1 MNIKKNN
8 ALDWL
13 RCGALALIIYDH
25 LVGFRMPE
33 WTPVV
38 WMDHIFMKPLELI
51 QYGGA
56 LVVSIFFV
64 ISGYLLALGVDS
76 GKYTLNKLPKKILQL
91 YIPMIMSYCSFY
103 LLQKGLSAIKY
114 EHYFSQFTNKDWLMG
129 GSLIGYFTERGDVIN
144 GTTWYLVPTFIAYG
158 VVFAFSRL
166 LKKSFMQGFISMEL
180 TLGITMIF
188 GRWNG
193 SFLFYKLFS
202 YNWYIFIL
210 LFGIII
216 YYFDQNKLTLKQFGV
231 VAILNY
237 ICLIL
242 GIYLYMPAYVLE
254 ENYVV
259 SVAYAILLLF
269 VALNIN
275 LKYNLKEIKCIRSLS
290 DISYYIYLVH
300 MPYGSLLLSMLEG
313 HVYLPVAICVVLVSI
328 LVIAIFHKK
337 ICSRVL
343 CIY

>member
-56 LVVSIFFV
+56 LGVSIFFV

-114 EHYFSQFTNKDWLMG
+114 EHYFH
-129 GSLIGYFTERGDVIN
+129 SL
-144 GTTWYLVPTFIAYG
+144 
-158 VVFAFSRL
+158 
-166 LKKSFMQGFISMEL
+166 Q
-180 TLGITMIF
+180 
-188 GRWNG
+188 
-193 SFLFYKLFS
+193 
-202 YNWYIFIL
+202 
-210 LFGIII
+210 
-216 YYFDQNKLTLKQFGV
+216 
-231 VAILNY
+231 
-237 ICLIL
+237 
-242 GIYLYMPAYVLE
+242 
-254 ENYVV
+254 
-259 SVAYAILLLF
+259 
-269 VALNIN
+269 
-275 LKYNLKEIKCIRSLS
+275 IKTGLWGE
-290 DISYYIYLVH
+290 V
-300 MPYGSLLLSMLEG
+300 
-313 HVYLPVAICVVLVSI
+313 
-328 LVIAIFHKK
+328 
-337 ICSRVL
+337 
-343 CIY
+343 

>member
-56 LVVSIFFV
+56 LGVSIFFV

-269 VALNIN
+269 VAL
-275 LKYNLKEIKCIRSLS
+275 
-290 DISYYIYLVH
+290 
-300 MPYGSLLLSMLEG
+300 
-313 HVYLPVAICVVLVSI
+313 
-328 LVIAIFHKK
+328 
-337 ICSRVL
+337 
-343 CIY
+343 